1 MAAPMAANAVLDR
14 EFLRTRA
21 KILEIGAIL
30 DRIDRA
36 EGDVGSDRRRELLRQ
51 GIEVLLE
58 DETGRAERIQML
70 FSLPFREKWQKE
82 FGLA

>member
-1 MAAPMAANAVLDR
+1 MAANTVLDR
-14 EFLRTRA
+14 EFLKTRA

-36 EGDVGSDRRRELLRQ
+36 EGDVGPDRRRDLLRQ
-51 GIEVLLE
+51 GVEILLD
-58 DETGRAERIQML
+58 DESGRAERIQML
-70 FSLPFREKWQKE
+70 FSLPYREKWQKE